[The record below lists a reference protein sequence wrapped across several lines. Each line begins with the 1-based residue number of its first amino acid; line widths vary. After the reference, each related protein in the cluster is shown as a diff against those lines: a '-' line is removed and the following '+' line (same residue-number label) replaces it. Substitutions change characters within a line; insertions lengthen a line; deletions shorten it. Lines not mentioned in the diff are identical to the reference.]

1 MCICTVGDKP
11 MIDNSHHD
19 LLAQVASMYY
29 ERELTQNDI
38 AVELDVS
45 RVKVYRLLKQAR
57 AEGVV
62 QITINWPLNRDLE
75 LEHSLE
81 QAFGLK
87 EARVLQTMAADR
99 SPALAQVGRLCAS
112 YLERILVDGST
123 MAVCLGR
130 TSYETINQ
138 IDPDFQASI
147 RVAQAVGS
155 LPSTLQSLDSAT
167 LARQLAQKLGGDV
180 LYLTCPL
187 MGDSVAASQVI
198 SSQRDIKQTL
208 QAAAAAD
215 VALVGIGNLD
225 PAISGFSRAGFIS
238 AEGLNALTAAGAAGD
253 MAGRIYTLAG
263 ALFPCEYNER
273 VIGITLAA
281 LKQIPL
287 TIAVATGRDK
297 ARAILGAL
305 RTGAIDVLC
314 IDDQAAADVLRIA
327 SEQVSMSA
335 GQHAS

>member
-1 MCICTVGDKP
+1 

-38 AVELDVS
+38 AAELDVS

-62 QITINWPLNRDLE
+62 KISINWPLKRDPE
-75 LEHSLE
+75 LEHGLE

-87 EARVLQTMAADR
+87 EARVLQTMASDR
-99 SPALAQVGRLCAS
+99 PPALSQIGQLCAS

-130 TSYETINQ
+130 TSYETIQQ
-138 IDPDFQASI
+138 IDPNFQVRV

-155 LPSTLQSLDSAT
+155 LPSTMQSLDSAT

-187 MGDSVAASQVI
+187 MGDSAAASQVI
-198 SSQRDIKQTL
+198 SSQRDINQTL
-208 QAAAAAD
+208 QTAAAAD
-215 VALVGIGNLD
+215 VALVGVGNLD
-225 PAISGFSRAGFIS
+225 PAISGFSQAGFIS
-238 AEGLNALTAAGAAGD
+238 AEALNALTAAGAAGD
-253 MAGRIYTLAG
+253 MAGRIYALDG
-263 ALFPCEYNER
+263 AVFPCEYNEQ
-273 VIGITLAA
+273 VIGITLEA

-287 TIAVATGRDK
+287 TIAVAMGRDK

-314 IDDQAAADVLRIA
+314 IDDQVATDVLSLADEPI
-327 SEQVSMSA
+327 S
-335 GQHAS
+335 

>member
-1 MCICTVGDKP
+1 

-38 AVELDVS
+38 AAELDVS

-62 QITINWPLNRDLE
+62 KISINWPLKRDPE
-75 LEHSLE
+75 LEHGLE

-87 EARVLQTMAADR
+87 EARVLQTMASDR
-99 SPALAQVGRLCAS
+99 PPALSQIGQLCAS

-130 TSYETINQ
+130 TSYETIQQ
-138 IDPDFQASI
+138 IDPNFQVRV

-155 LPSTLQSLDSAT
+155 LPSTMQSLDSAT

-198 SSQRDIKQTL
+198 SSQRDINQTL
-208 QAAAAAD
+208 QTAAAAD
-215 VALVGIGNLD
+215 VALVGVGNLD
-225 PAISGFSRAGFIS
+225 PAISGFSQAGFIS
-238 AEGLNALTAAGAAGD
+238 AEALNALTAAGAAGD
-253 MAGRIYTLAG
+253 MAGRIYALDG
-263 ALFPCEYNER
+263 AVFPCEYNEQ
-273 VIGITLAA
+273 VIGITLEA

-287 TIAVATGRDK
+287 TIAVAMGRDK

-314 IDDQAAADVLRIA
+314 IDDQVATDVLSLADEPI
-327 SEQVSMSA
+327 S
-335 GQHAS
+335 

>member
-1 MCICTVGDKP
+1 
-11 MIDNSHHD
+11 
-19 LLAQVASMYY
+19 MYY
-29 ERELTQNDI
+29 ERELTQNEI
-38 AVELDVS
+38 ATEFDLS

-62 QITINWPLNRDLE
+62 QITINWPLKRDPE

-87 EARVLQTMAADR
+87 AARVLQTMASDR
-99 SPALAQVGRLCAS
+99 PPALPQIGRLCAS

-138 IDPDFQASI
+138 IDPDFQARI

-155 LPSTLQSLDSAT
+155 LPSTMQSLDSAT

-187 MGDSVAASQVI
+187 MGDSAAASQVI

-208 QAAAAAD
+208 QAAADAD

-225 PAISGFSRAGFIS
+225 PAISGFSQAGFIS
-238 AEGLNALTAAGAAGD
+238 AEALNALTAAGAVGD
-253 MAGRIYTLAG
+253 MAGRIYALDG
-263 ALFPCEYNER
+263 SLFPCEYNER
-273 VIGITLAA
+273 VIGLTLEA

-287 TIAVATGRDK
+287 TIAVAMGRDK

-314 IDDQAAADVLRIA
+314 IDDQVAAEVLN
-327 SEQVSMSA
+327 VS
-335 GQHAS
+335 